1 MIKRFIIVLLV
12 LIVIFGGIFGYKAY
26 KGYEMG
32 QAMKARKYPPVSVS
46 VAVSKIG
53 NWQPYIHTIGNV
65 SAINSVNVTTQVAGQ
80 VNGIYFRSGEFVRK
94 NQVLVTLDDS
104 LQIAQL
110 KQYKSQFIADKF
122 NYEQYKKAYA
132 QDAVSKASYISMLS
146 TLRQNEAQIA
156 QAEVTIADMTIRAPF
171 SGIVGIRNSSSVN
184 LGQYINP
191 GANIIPLYSINPIY
205 IDFTMPQ
212 NDLHSLKVNQ
222 KVKIK
227 LDSYNKIFYGRIKTI
242 SIDVNTVSRNI
253 TARVIVNNKGMY
265 LRPGM
270 FVTGR
275 VFLPVI
281 HNVVTVPAT
290 AVTYNP
296 YGDFVYVVVKKNGVN
311 IVKTDYVKT
320 GEERNGVVVILKGLK
335 PDENVV
341 TAGQVKLRNGIPVAI
356 KNKGAD
362 NKGKSKIKAIV
373 KDKR

>member
-12 LIVIFGGIFGYKAY
+12 LIVIFGGIFVYKAY
-26 KGYEMG
+26 KDYKIE
-32 QAMKARKYPPVSVS
+32 QFMKTRKYPPVSVS

-53 NWQPYIHTIGNV
+53 DWQPYIHTIGNV

-80 VNGIYFRSGEFVRK
+80 VNGIYFKSGEFVRK

-104 LQIAQL
+104 LQVAQL
-110 KQYKSQFIADKF
+110 RQYKSQFIADKF

-132 QDAVSKASYISMLS
+132 QNAVSKASYISMLS

-156 QAEVTIADMTIRAPF
+156 QSEVTIADMTIRAPF

-184 LGQYINP
+184 LGQYIKP

-253 TARVIVNNKGMY
+253 TARVVVNNKGMY

-275 VFLPVI
+275 VFLPII

-296 YGDFVYVVVKKNGVN
+296 YGDFVYVVVKRKGVN
-311 IVKTDYVKT
+311 IVKTDYVKA

-335 PDENVV
+335 AGEKVV
-341 TAGQVKLRNGIPVAI
+341 TAGQVKLKNGIPVVI
-356 KNKGAD
+356 KNEAEV
-362 NKGKSKIKAIV
+362 NKKTKTKL
-373 KDKR
+373 KK

>member
-1 MIKRFIIVLLV
+1 M
-12 LIVIFGGIFGYKAY
+12 
-26 KGYEMG
+26 
-32 QAMKARKYPPVSVS
+32 
-46 VAVSKIG
+46 
-53 NWQPYIHTIGNV
+53 
-65 SAINSVNVTTQVAGQ
+65 
-80 VNGIYFRSGEFVRK
+80 
-94 NQVLVTLDDS
+94 VTLDDS

-184 LGQYINP
+184 LGQYIKP

-212 NDLHSLKVNQ
+212 NDLHSLKINQ

-253 TARVIVNNKGMY
+253 TARVIADNNGMY

-281 HNVVTVPAT
+281 HSVVTVPVT

-335 PDENVV
+335 AGEKVV
-341 TAGQVKLRNGIPVAI
+341 TAGQVKLRNGLPVAI
-356 KNKGAD
+356 KNEGAD
-362 NKGKSKIKAIV
+362 NKSKSKTKSNS
-373 KDKR
+373 KR